1 VGAVVSVNK
10 TQDYY
15 RYQPIDLMTEYTIC
29 ESLSSLNSPYM
40 AALKN
45 PRSYGSIVGKRLQE
59 EDILRGGCRICE
71 VGGGYGSLMK
81 GLLEEYSSSV
91 DKVFMT
97 DLSMFLL
104 KKQRETLKRWGS
116 KVTFINGDI
125 GEIVHLFAGMDVIIF
140 NEMMGDLDTW
150 RIADGKNLPREI
162 EAFVGRYELEIP
174 TEGSFNFNY
183 GALKVVEAL
192 CKVGTKAFIAEHS
205 SDPVIPGTME
215 YLGKGLVSGGFPRE
229 IRLKGHSE
237 FTIQFSHLVTV
248 ARALGRNITTGSLI
262 DLVGVADTNKMRFIF
277 LSRASAT
284 DEQEIIYELLD
295 HIREYRWLIIK

>member
-1 VGAVVSVNK
+1 
-10 TQDYY
+10 
-15 RYQPIDLMTEYTIC
+15 MTEYTIC

-40 AALKN
+40 VALKN
-45 PRSYGSIVGKRLQE
+45 PRSYGSIIGERLRE
-59 EDILRGGCRICE
+59 EGILKGGCRVCE
-71 VGGGYGSLMK
+71 VGGGYGSLMR
-81 GLLEEYSSSV
+81 GLLEEYSHSV
-91 DKVFMT
+91 EKVFMT

-104 KKQRETLKRWGS
+104 RKQREALSRWGP

-125 GEIVHLFAGMDVIIF
+125 VEIVHLFAGMDVIIF

-150 RIADGKNLPREI
+150 KIDDVQRLPREI
-162 EAFVGRYELEIP
+162 ESFVGRYNLEIP
-174 TEGSFNFNY
+174 ADGACNINY
-183 GALKVVEAL
+183 GALKIVEAL
-192 CKVGTKAFIAEHS
+192 CKRGTKAFITEHS

-215 YLGKGLVSGGFPRE
+215 YLEKGLASGGFPRE

-237 FTIQFSHLVTV
+237 FTIHFSHLVKV
-248 ARALGRNITTGSLI
+248 ARALGRNIMRGSLI

-284 DEQEIIYELLD
+284 DEQEIIFELLD